1 MEERNNDIIKSDTL
15 EAAETPQGV
24 KEPKKKI
31 SPERVKQMVRL
42 FFVAFSI
49 TLVIGVIVGV
59 SLYLTGASLGNADS
73 YCEKGIAAFEEGKF
87 DKAEADLLKA
97 LEKDETHLDA
107 RMYLCR
113 TYESEKKYAEE
124 YETAMKGIEM
134 SPASFDYYSFAL
146 RALCYQNK
154 MADARAL
161 MENCDNNYVLMKI
174 EHGKPADIKL
184 SKNPGTYGE
193 NFELTLSTSS
203 GSVIYYT
210 TDGTEPTLNSTMYK
224 SPIKVSDRLSL
235 RAIAISDSGILSN
248 ELEAAYRVRNEDAE
262 YTFKDETVE
271 DIVRDTIGLYG
282 TITYKDLD
290 EVTTFTSEGSSGKIS
305 TLQDFEEFLNLA
317 EVTIKGD
324 EISDYS
330 GLAKVEKLKTLKL
343 INLTLTP
350 EQLKQIGQCTKLSH
364 LTMNNCELTDLSF
377 ASGLTS
383 LTSVDFSDNN
393 LSGAS
398 FGALSS
404 LKINELTAKNN
415 GMTSIGAIGEITTLR
430 KLDLSNNALTAFDGI
445 SKLGKLDTVILKD
458 NEISST
464 NGAAFLTSLKT
475 ADFSGNELEDIS
487 DIAGAR
493 SINTLD
499 LSGNPVGDFS
509 VLRSGNLTSLTAK
522 NCGIS
527 DISGICEIIS
537 LRTLDLSGNHIS
549 DLSPVPGLS
558 HITTLNVS
566 GNMIKTIT
574 PLRGMGSLT
583 SLDIS
588 GNEVSKDEA
597 VLFNGLKINWG

>member
-1 MEERNNDIIKSDTL
+1 MEENNNDIIVNDTAEVT
-15 EAAETPQGV
+15 EAVEEKPV
-24 KEPKKKI
+24 KKKL
-31 SPERVKQMVRL
+31 SPERIKQMVRL
-42 FFVAFSI
+42 FFVTFSI
-49 TLVIGVIVGV
+49 TLVIGVIVGAV
-59 SLYLTGASLGNADS
+59 IYLTGASLGSADS
-73 YCEKGIAAFEEGKF
+73 YCEKGIAAYNDGKF
-87 DKAEADLLKA
+87 DKAEADFLKA

-124 YETAMKGIEM
+124 YDAAMKGIEM
-134 SPASFDYYSFAL
+134 SSASFDYYSFAI

-154 MADARAL
+154 MTEAREL

-174 EHGKPADIKL
+174 EHGKPADVKL
-184 SKNPGTYGE
+184 SVNPGTYGE
-193 NFELTLSTSS
+193 AFDLSLSSS
-203 GSVIYYT
+203 GGAAIYYT
-210 TDGTEPTLNSTMYK
+210 TDGSEPTLNSTMYK
-224 SPIKVSDRLSL
+224 SPVKVTDRLTL
-235 RAIAISDSGILSN
+235 RAFAISESGMITA
-248 ELEAAYRVRNEDAE
+248 ETEASYRVRDEQAE
-262 YTFKDETVE
+262 YKFKDKAVE
-271 DIVRDTIGLYG
+271 SIVRDKLGLYG
-282 TITYKDLD
+282 TLTYKDLD
-290 EVTTFTSEGSSGKIS
+290 EVTSFTSEGSSGKIS
-305 TLQDFEEFLNLA
+305 TLEDFEEFLNLS

-330 GLAKVEKLKTLKL
+330 CLARVEKLKTLKL

-350 EQLKQIGQCTKLSH
+350 EQWKQIGSCTKLAH
-364 LTMNNCELTDLSF
+364 ITVNNCGLTDLSF
-377 ASGLTS
+377 ASGLTA
-383 LTSVDFSDNN
+383 LTAADFSDNN
-393 LSGAS
+393 LDGAAFS
-398 FGALSS
+398 AIKS
-404 LKINELTAKNN
+404 LKINELTVKNN
-415 GMTSIGAIGEITTLR
+415 DMTSIGAIGEITTLR
-430 KLDLSNNALTAFDGI
+430 KLDLSNNALTSFDGI

-458 NEISST
+458 NDIT
-464 NGAAFLTSLKT
+464 ATDGMAFLTSLKT
-475 ADFSGNELEDIS
+475 ADFSGNEIEDAS
-487 DIAGAR
+487 DMAGSR

-499 LSGNPVGDFS
+499 LSGNPIADFS
-509 VLRSGNLTSLTAK
+509 VFRSGNLTSLTAK

-549 DLSPVPGLS
+549 DLTPVPGLS